1 MSIVNEQTLKVRCQK
16 GYQFGGESNLSNRGA
31 RKKIRFIRCR
41 NSAIINRK
49 LPKCKRIG
57 NSNHPYPLHAKS
69 NFYDDNDER
78 IEKVKYYTSIKHKH
92 YHHENK
98 AKGFKLIT
106 NTTVS
111 YFISIKNLYDNAR
124 NFVFDKTLLFRIFIP
139 FMFNILSIVP
149 L

>member
-1 MSIVNEQTLKVRCQK
+1 MSILNEQTLKVRCQK

-57 NSNHPYPLHAKS
+57 NPNDPYPLYGKS
-69 NFYDDNDER
+69 NFNEDKITTVR
-78 IEKVKYYTSIKHKH
+78 YYTSIQHKH
-92 YHHENK
+92 HHHENK

-106 NTTVS
+106 QYS
-111 YFISIKNLYDNAR
+111 CI
-124 NFVFDKTLLFRIFIP
+124 LFLFYINKESDFT
-139 FMFNILSIVP
+139 F
-149 L
+149 

>member
-69 NFYDDNDER
+69 NFNEDK
-78 IEKVKYYTSIKHKH
+78 ITKVRYYTSIKHDHHK
-92 YHHENK
+92 HENK

-106 NTTVS
+106 KCNC
-111 YFISIKNLYDNAR
+111 I
-124 NFVFDKTLLFRIFIP
+124 LFYINKP
-139 FMFNILSIVP
+139 FMFNILSNVIMS
-149 L
+149 LKSKYSY